1 MSSWGRNA
9 APSLPNQA
17 PERPLAKGCT
27 ATSEAQHLLKTQ
39 VVPRPRS
46 PTPEPESPPTHPIRK
61 RHKGA
66 SAAAV
71 DRARKLR
78 EELDEGSPRLAA
90 PTYAPGNGT
99 PFRPPGPNGHANG
112 ANGFSESDLA
122 LL

>member
-1 MSSWGRNA
+1 MNRAKKSWSCGRTVCRGA
-9 APSLPNQA
+9 
-17 PERPLAKGCT
+17 
-27 ATSEAQHLLKTQ
+27 ATSIAQPSVPPPYSA

-99 PFRPPGPNGHANG
+99 PFRAPGNGHANG